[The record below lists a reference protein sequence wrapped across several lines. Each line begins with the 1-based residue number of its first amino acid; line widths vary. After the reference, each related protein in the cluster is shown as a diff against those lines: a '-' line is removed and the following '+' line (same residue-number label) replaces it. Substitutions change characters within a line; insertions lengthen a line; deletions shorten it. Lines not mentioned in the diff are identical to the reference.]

1 MGQPAEVFMYGPQL
15 WLFGAAAFAAIP
27 LTGYVLIPL
36 YHELKLTSAFEYLG
50 RRFNRYLQL
59 FASTLFSLQMVDEPR
74 RFLKHEKS
82 ITTKTCNVAGALPGA
97 CALRA
102 GHGSSPR

>member
-1 MGQPAEVFMYGPQL
+1 MGQPAEVFLYGPQL

-36 YHELKLTSAFEYLG
+36 YHELRLTSAFEYLG

-59 FASTLFSLQMVDEPR
+59 FASTLFSLQMVKYL
-74 RFLKHEKS
+74 FLPIFDQIKK
-82 ITTKTCNVAGALPGA
+82 C
-97 CALRA
+97 
-102 GHGSSPR
+102 